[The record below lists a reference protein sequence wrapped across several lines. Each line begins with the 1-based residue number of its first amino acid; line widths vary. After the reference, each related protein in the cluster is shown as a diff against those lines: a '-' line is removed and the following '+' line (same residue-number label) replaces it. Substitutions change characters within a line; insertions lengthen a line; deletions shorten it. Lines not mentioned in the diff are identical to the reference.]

1 MIKNIMVKLFQ
12 KGSKKIVSISPD
24 KEIPVYLCSQGDK
37 TLAGENS
44 IPSGIAWTI
53 SQTHKLLYQLGYN
66 VKIYGVSEKSYEKI
80 QAIFPEANIEMCDL
94 INDIPNE
101 SVTSDVLQF
110 YYPEIEEHISS
121 VETFHPEYFKYQL
134 VSNIIST
141 HTFRVLPKTGT
152 LNVSKI
158 SYHTF
163 GPGTDLHIN

>member
-1 MIKNIMVKLFQ
+1 MEFL
-12 KGSKKIVSISPD
+12 KKVM
-24 KEIPVYLCSQGDK
+24 
-37 TLAGENS
+37 
-44 IPSGIAWTI
+44 
-53 SQTHKLLYQLGYN
+53 
-66 VKIYGVSEKSYEKI
+66 KI